1 MIKEKIQEGIF
12 MPLIFDRMFKVVFNL
27 NNKVLIKMLND
38 IMGLDINEESKVIVS
53 NSLIPYEESGS
64 FFL

>member
-1 MIKEKIQEGIF
+1 

-53 NSLIPYEESGS
+53 NSLIPYEESGR